1 MNEAMGLA
9 GFNPMVG
16 SANGKNMIVNSL
28 SNDKDIS
35 GGWGNYSITD
45 NLTKNSNSLI
55 VDKNGKLNIAN
66 NGDHYKNS
74 KISAY
79 VITDEACNDRI
90 NEVLKELEM
99 DYDQRPVHDQ
109 RFLYE
114 AITNHKLITKD
125 QFDYDPSLEKIDLNK
140 ASKIINNGSNGI
152 SFENF
157 DIKDGIIEPDKIM
170 MEAMNTLDSLLYEM
184 EGVNNL

>member
-16 SANGKNMIVNSL
+16 SANGKNMIINSI

-35 GGWGNYSITD
+35 GGWGNYSISD
-45 NLTKNSNSLI
+45 NLTKHRNSLI
-55 VDKNGKLNIAN
+55 IDKNGKLNIAE
-66 NGDHYKNS
+66 NGDYYKNS

-79 VITDEACNDRI
+79 VITDEACNERI
-90 NEVLKELEM
+90 NEILKELTL

-109 RFLYE
+109 KYLYE
-114 AITNHKLITKD
+114 AVTNHKLVTKD
-125 QFDYDPSLEKIDLNK
+125 QSDYDPSLEKIDLNK
-140 ASKIINNGSNGI
+140 ASRIISNGSNGI

-157 DIKDGIIEPDKIM
+157 NNKDGIIEPDKIM
-170 MEAMNTLDSLLYEM
+170 MEAINTLNSLLYEM
-184 EGVNNL
+184 KGVNNL

>member
-55 VDKNGKLNIAN
+55 IDKNGKLNIAN

-74 KISAY
+74 KISVY
-79 VITDEACNDRI
+79 VITDEECNDRI

-140 ASKIINNGSNGI
+140 ASKIINNGSNDI

-157 DIKDGIIEPDKIM
+157 DIKDGVIEPDKIM

>member
-1 MNEAMGLA
+1 MRYVSKEDYR
-9 GFNPMVG
+9 
-16 SANGKNMIVNSL
+16 KQI
-28 SNDKDIS
+28 DEI
-35 GGWGNYSITD
+35 ID
-45 NLTKNSNSLI
+45 NLDGK
-55 VDKNGKLNIAN
+55 VDK
-66 NGDHYKNS
+66 
-74 KISAY
+74 
-79 VITDEACNDRI
+79 
-90 NEVLKELEM
+90 VLKELEM
-99 DYDQRPVHDQ
+99 DYDQRPIHDQ

-140 ASKIINNGSNGI
+140 ASKIIKNGSNGI